1 MALNPGQRVGPYE
14 IIGQLG
20 HGGMATV
27 YKARHPRL
35 DRIVAI
41 KVMHKAFLDDA
52 GFLARFEREAQIVA
66 KLEHPHIVPVY
77 DFDEVDGQPY
87 LVMKIID
94 GETLKRVL
102 SRGPMPLP
110 EIIRVMDDMAE
121 ALTYAHR
128 NGVLHRDIKPSNIVI
143 DAHGVPFLTD
153 FGLARVTK
161 AGASTLSAD
170 MILGTP
176 QYISPEQASGQAELD
191 PRTDVYSLGVILYEM
206 VVGRVPYNSDTPY
219 AVVHDHIYSDL
230 PLPST
235 INPAV
240 PPQIEAVLVKA
251 LAKKPFDRYDTAL
264 DMMSAFK
271 QACADAGLT
280 SLPDNRDKV
289 AAQSFA
295 RLNHELL
302 DDASTVSTETPVKA
316 TPRQPS
322 IPAPLPSQPSEPDIP
337 SHVDIR
343 TKRRGEGKR
352 QHKVYEFKFDS
363 GNDWRKLGERIK
375 ENVERGAGWAES
387 LGASIEAAA
396 KEGARSAAYEANK
409 PTPPYISEEQRI
421 RERIEKKY
429 KERAGVIAHAIPY
442 IVVNAV
448 LWLLFLSSPGD
459 GFPWPIFPTFFWGI
473 GMAVHFFSYYNK
485 YGGGAARYEQ
495 EIQREIDRERE
506 RSLVYE
512 KPKNDIPMR
521 LTDDGE
527 LEEIPEN
534 EVSQAAKHKRS
545 Y

>member
-1 MALNPGQRVGPYE
+1 
-14 IIGQLG
+14 
-20 HGGMATV
+20 MATV
-27 YKARHPRL
+27 YKAHHPRL
-35 DRIVAI
+35 DRFVAI

-77 DFDEVDGQPY
+77 DFDEVEGQPF
-87 LVMKIID
+87 LVMKIIE

-110 EIIRVMDDMAE
+110 DITRVMDDIAS

-143 DAHGVPFLTD
+143 DANGVPFLTD
-153 FGLARVTK
+153 FGLARVAK

-219 AVVHDHIYSDL
+219 AVVHDHIYTDL

-240 PPQIEAVLVKA
+240 PPQVEAVLVKA
-251 LAKKPFDRYDTAL
+251 LAKKPADRYDTAV
-264 DMMSAFK
+264 DMVNAFK
-271 QACADAGLT
+271 QACAAAGLT
-280 SLPDNRDKV
+280 ALPENRNEV
-289 AAQSFA
+289 AAQSFS
-295 RLNHELL
+295 RMQDGLL
-302 DDASTVSTETPVKA
+302 DDVPTVSTETPVKA
-316 TPRQPS
+316 APVQPS
-322 IPAPLPSQPSEPDIP
+322 IPAPLPPKPPEPDVP

-352 QHKVYEFKFDS
+352 QHKIYEFKFDS
-363 GNDWRKLGERIK
+363 GNDWKRLGERIK
-375 ENVERGAGWAES
+375 ENVEKGATWAES
-387 LGASIEAAA
+387 LGASIEEAA

-409 PTPPYISEEQRI
+409 PPTQISAEERI

-442 IVVNAV
+442 IVVNSV
-448 LWLLFLSSPGD
+448 LWLVFLSNPGD

-473 GMAVHFFSYYNK
+473 GMAIHFFSYYNK
-485 YGGGAARYEQ
+485 YGAGAARFEE

-506 RSLVYE
+506 RSLIYE
-512 KPKNDIPMR
+512 KPKNDVPMR

-527 LEEIPEN
+527 LEEIPED
-534 EVSQAAKHKRS
+534 EISRAAKRKRS